1 MSYIDIAYYR
11 DDYLGEE
18 VDDDKT
24 LQRYIN
30 RATETIDE
38 ITRFKI
44 MQVGFE
50 KLPPFVQ
57 SQIKK
62 AVASQVEYFALH
74 ESVNVGIDSEVSRV
88 QIGGFDYWDN
98 SELSRSEKMIS
109 PRVKS
114 HLLSTGFIYAGVDVY
129 G

>member
-1 MSYIDIAYYR
+1 MSYIDIEYYR
-11 DDYLGEE
+11 KEFLGED
-18 VDDDKT
+18 VGDDKT

-50 KLPPFVQ
+50 KIPPFVQ

-62 AVASQVEYFALH
+62 AVASQVEYFALN

>member
-1 MSYIDIAYYR
+1 MPYIDVEYYR
-11 DDYLGEE
+11 KEYLGED
-18 VDDDKT
+18 VDDDKI

-44 MQVGFE
+44 MQVGYE

-62 AVASQVEYFALH
+62 AVASQVEYFALN

-98 SELSRSEKMIS
+98 GNLSRSEKMIS
-109 PRVKS
+109 PKVKG
-114 HLLSTGFIYAGVDVY
+114 HLLSTGFIYAGVDVN